1 MPTSGP
7 EMPVTLTDPVAFFC
21 AVSTMAMVS
30 PPIGAA
36 TCAALAAADDSN
48 SAAEASKIERKF
60 IVKLP
65 VFLLKIIFGTC
76 IQMPHLKVEQLC
88 KGIDMIGNRTTA
100 SLQVP
105 ALLDRERE
113 AQLAAALARCAA
125 GDRTALRVIYDSEAP
140 RMVGIARRI
149 LFRQDLAEEA
159 VHDAFIRIWRGA
171 AGFDPR
177 RGSARGWPYAV
188 VPKRA
193 LRLPRGE
200 HRYEASDEN
209 VRDVD

>member
-1 MPTSGP
+1 MILSGP
-7 EMPVTLTDPVAFFC
+7 TQRVP
-21 AVSTMAMVS
+21 
-30 PPIGAA
+30 AA
-36 TCAALAAADDSN
+36 RRNGC
-48 SAAEASKIERKF
+48 SA
-60 IVKLP
+60 P
-65 VFLLKIIFGTC
+65 KIIFGTC
-76 IQMPHLKVEQLC
+76 IQMPHLKVEHLC
-88 KGIDMIGNRTTA
+88 KGIDMTGNGTIAA
-100 SLQVP
+100 SPQAS

-177 RGSARGWPYAV
+177 RGSARGWLYAV
-188 VPKRA
+188 VRNRA
-193 LRLPRGE
+193 LSIHRDE
-200 HRYEASDEN
+200 HRYEASDESARVVN
-209 VRDVD
+209 GRPTLWRIRGPGAVGRCLRQTHG

>member
-1 MPTSGP
+1 MILSGP
-7 EMPVTLTDPVAFFC
+7 TQRVPAARQNGC
-21 AVSTMAMVS
+21 ST
-30 PPIGAA
+30 
-36 TCAALAAADDSN
+36 
-48 SAAEASKIERKF
+48 
-60 IVKLP
+60 
-65 VFLLKIIFGTC
+65 LKIIFGTC

-113 AQLAAALARCAA
+113 TRLAAALARCAA

-149 LFRQDLAEEA
+149 LFRRDLAEEA

-171 AGFDPR
+171 ARFDPR
-177 RGSARGWPYAV
+177 RGSARCSASGV
-188 VPKRA
+188 VRNP
-193 LRLPRGE
+193 
-200 HRYEASDEN
+200 
-209 VRDVD
+209 